1 MDIAVFRQH
10 FPEFADSA
18 TYPDSSIEFWAGI
31 GEARLPVERWGNL
44 YNHGLELFVA
54 HNITLAQAGTSAGGG
69 LLASKTIG
77 SVSVS
82 YDTGAVAAAGAS
94 HYNQTVYGRRFWELA
109 RMRGAGVLQV

>member
-1 MDIAVFRQH
+1 MDIALFRQH
-10 FPEFADSA
+10 FPEFGDIVA
-18 TYPDSSIEFWAGI
+18 YPDASLNFWAGI

-54 HNITLAQAGTSAGGG
+54 HNITLAAAGTAAGGG
-69 LLASKTIG
+69 VTSSKSVG

-109 RMRGAGVLQV
+109 RMRGAGVLQA